1 MNISTIKRDFPKLRE
16 NEPLARHTTFRV
28 GGPARLF
35 YEVTEIDEIPALIAL
50 AGRLELPY
58 LICGGGSN
66 VLFPDEG
73 IDGLV
78 IKIAAKDVRIDGPR
92 VTAEAGAVMATIVP
106 FGALRSI
113 PGTVGG
119 AIRGNAGVLGIE
131 IADIIH
137 SVSVFDPVTYQT
149 RTRARDHL
157 EMSYRNSCFKRT
169 NEIILK
175 GFFDL
180 SLLSRDKCELLSACA
195 FAEAMKFR
203 REKQPAALSAGSF
216 FKNPVPYVREKSAGY
231 LIDRAGLKGSRI
243 GDAQISDVHG
253 NFFVNLGKAT
263 TREMLELA
271 AIVKREV
278 HKRFGIDLEEEVQI
292 IRPPA

>member
-1 MNISTIKRDFPKLRE
+1 MDILTIKRDFPKLRE
-16 NEPLARHTTFRV
+16 NELLALHTTFRV

-92 VTAEAGAVMATIVP
+92 VTAEAGAVMATIGP

-137 SVSVFDPVTYQT
+137 SVSVFDPVACQT
-149 RTRARDHL
+149 RTLARDHL
-157 EMSYRNSCFKRT
+157 EMSYRHSCFKRT

-180 SLLSRDKCELLSACA
+180 SLLSLDKRELLGACA
-195 FAEAMKFR
+195 FSEAMKFR

-292 IRPPA
+292 IRP